1 MRQAAVDSVGS
12 ILAKSGGGSFATD
25 DDPEL
30 VKAAAPFS
38 LKLMESLIAE
48 SPEHTGLL
56 VAASSG
62 FTQYAFAFV
71 QQEADEA
78 EGSDFSRATE
88 MRTRARKLH
97 LRARDYGLRALE
109 VENPGFRSALEADP
123 VGAAAK
129 ARLPDVPALFWTAAA
144 WASAISLSKDDP
156 ALIGEVPRVEA
167 LIDRAY
173 ALDPDFDHGA
183 IHGFLMAYE
192 LARVGGDGAPVE
204 RARRHFGRAVEL
216 SGGRMAGPYVT
227 WAESVCVR
235 EQAAAEFRRL
245 LETAL
250 AIDPD
255 SRPEWRLQNM
265 VMQRR
270 ARWLLG
276 QMDVLFL
283 NP

>member
-1 MRQAAVDSVGS
+1 MAVTSVGN

-30 VKAAAPFS
+30 VKAAVPFS
-38 LKLMESLIAE
+38 LKLMESLLLE
-48 SPEHTGLL
+48 SPEHTELL
-56 VAASSG
+56 VATSSG

-71 QQEADEA
+71 QQEADEV
-78 EGSDFSRATE
+78 EGTDFARAME
-88 MRTRARKLH
+88 MRTRARKLY
-97 LRARDYGLRALE
+97 LRARDYGFRALE
-109 VENPGFRSALEADP
+109 TEHPGFRLALESNP
-123 VGAAAK
+123 AAAVAK
-129 ARLPDVPALFWTAAA
+129 ADAGDVAALYWTAAA
-144 WASAISLSKDDP
+144 WASAITLAKDDP
-156 ALIGEVPRVEA
+156 SLLGEIPRMEA

-173 ALDPDFDHGA
+173 ALDPDFENGA

-192 LARVGGDGAPVE
+192 LARVGGEGDPVE

-216 SGGRMAGPYVT
+216 SGGRMAGPYVM
-227 WAESVCVR
+227 WAESVCV
-235 EQAAAEFRRL
+235 QNQDAAEFRHL

-255 SRPEWRLQNM
+255 SRPEWRLQNTI
-265 VMQRR
+265 MQRR

-276 QMDVLFL
+276 QMDILFL